1 MILTST
7 KLLNFL
13 SQKGA
18 NENMRSYTLKVT
30 LTLQNKLMKAVL
42 LSHLRLDP
50 KIVDIH
56 CSAVSSM

>member
-1 MILTST
+1 MIVDFNKYKTVE
-7 KLLNFL
+7 NFL

-30 LTLQNKLMKAVL
+30 LTLQNKLMKTVL

-50 KIVDIH
+50 KIVD
-56 CSAVSSM
+56 SL